1 MIADGSN
8 GGMSG
13 RVARPP
19 VLAGTP
25 ELIFRWRPLRQAYL
39 PKLLNLAVVG
49 GAFALLITT
58 VRIQVK
64 VPEKSVPRKAGLIYL
79 RDDVESQILARR
91 AREGGPFP
99 SRFEPSQ
106 WPGLAEVEA
115 AAMNAAQF
123 QPPAYAPVVPD
134 LPPESLAK
142 PIPLAPRGE
151 AFFPPRTVVR
161 TTPPEAGNLRLA
173 PALYPLSGIT
183 EADFPDKLPEF
194 GVADKDVS
202 RTPWRF
208 LVKLGPGGAVEEC
221 VSLEKG
227 NEKGADALENWL
239 QALQFKAAPGKPDR
253 WAALGISFTNQ
264 PKVPEGPKSDGTDP
278 R

>member
-1 MIADGSN
+1 ML
-8 GGMSG
+8 
-13 RVARPP
+13 P
-19 VLAGTP
+19 GTP

-39 PKLLNLAVVG
+39 PKLLNLALVG
-49 GAFALLITT
+49 GLFTLLVTT

-64 VPEKSVPRKAGLIYL
+64 VPEKSMPRKAGLIYL
-79 RDDVESQILARR
+79 RDDAESRVLARR

-99 SRFEPSQ
+99 SRFEPSE
-106 WPGLAEVEA
+106 WPGLAETEA

-123 QPPAYAPVVPD
+123 QPPVYAPVVPD

-142 PIPLAPRGE
+142 PVPLAAKGE
-151 AFFPPRTVVR
+151 AFFPSRTVVR
-161 TTPPEAGNLRLA
+161 TVPPEPGNLRLA

-183 EADFPDKLPEF
+183 AEELPDRLPEF
-194 GVADKDVS
+194 GLADKEVS
-202 RTPWRF
+202 RAPWRF
-208 LVKLGPGGAVEEC
+208 LVKLGPEGTVGEC

-239 QALQFKAAPGKPDR
+239 QGLQFKVAPGKAER
-253 WAALGISFTNQ
+253 WIALGISFTNQ
-264 PKVPEGPKSDGTDP
+264 PKADGTDA